1 MNSFFL
7 FLLLSLLSIIQCNY
21 SNNWAVLAAGSN
33 EYWNYRHQS
42 DVFHSYQILI
52 KNGFNPSHIILFAY
66 DDIAYHKENPFQGE
80 IFNNPKG
87 EDIYQGV
94 IIDYKGQ
101 DVTPKNY
108 LKVIKGDKDGMKGIG
123 SGKVLES
130 NENNNVFMYFSDH
143 GSDQVIFFPKEHLLY
158 SNDLIKAF
166 EYMHDKK
173 MYHSLVYYLEACHSG
188 SMFESLPSNLNIY
201 ATTASNPFQKSFA
214 YYCLD
219 DAVIRGVYMETCLGD
234 EYSIRWMEDTIA
246 KSEIDSYKLNDQY
259 KVVKNKTKQS
269 IVMEYGDIDLGKK
282 KSIKEFQ
289 FHNGLKNSNDND
301 IQLILNIKGIRM
313 SSRNTKLQYLK
324 TKAKTSNNIQDIYLY
339 QNEIQKVARSK
350 FIFELFKRE
359 LNIPEIRRFK
369 TIDFTCLNF
378 SIEIYKEKC
387 GLDERD
393 YEFMHLFTIACSEQI
408 NILHIYSIIKE
419 ICNYELNTLLNYE
432 NNHN

>member
-1 MNSFFL
+1 MNSFF
-7 FLLLSLLSIIQCNY
+7 FRLLPLLSIIQCNY

-52 KNGFNPSHIILFAY
+52 NNGFNPSHIILFAY
-66 DDIAYHKENPFQGE
+66 DDIVYHKENLFQGE

-87 EDIYQGV
+87 EDVYQGV

-130 NENNNVFMYFSDH
+130 NENNNAFMYFSHH

-158 SNDLIKAF
+158 STDLIKAF

-173 MYHSLVYYLEACHSG
+173 MYHSLVYYLESCHSG

-201 ATTASNPFQKSFA
+201 ATTTASNPFQKSFA

-219 DAVIRGVYMETCLGD
+219 DAVIRGVFVLEM
-234 EYSIRWMEDTIA
+234 SIVWMEDTIA

-259 KVVKNKTKQS
+259 NVVKNKTKQS

-282 KSIKEFQ
+282 ESIKEFQ
-289 FHNGLKNSNDND
+289 LHKGLKNSNDND

-313 SSRNTKLQYLK
+313 SSRDTKLQYLK
-324 TKAKTSNNIQDIYLY
+324 TKAKKSNDIQYIYLY
-339 QNEIQKVARSK
+339 
-350 FIFELFKRE
+350 
-359 LNIPEIRRFK
+359 
-369 TIDFTCLNF
+369 
-378 SIEIYKEKC
+378 
-387 GLDERD
+387 
-393 YEFMHLFTIACSEQI
+393 
-408 NILHIYSIIKE
+408 
-419 ICNYELNTLLNYE
+419 
-432 NNHN
+432 